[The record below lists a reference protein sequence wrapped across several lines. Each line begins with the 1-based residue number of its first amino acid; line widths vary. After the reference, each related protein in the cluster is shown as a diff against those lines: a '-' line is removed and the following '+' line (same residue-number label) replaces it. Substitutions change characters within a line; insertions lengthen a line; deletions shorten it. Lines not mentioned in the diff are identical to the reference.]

1 VGRPVRNPL
10 TAALTAMA
18 VHTGIALLLGWPFPS
33 VATFLAGTLAVPW
46 AVVRAPPPGSAI
58 GGAAGFVALVP
69 GIVPPAI
76 LAAGAAAFVATK
88 VPVADDPFRNSLLA
102 LPALTFLA
110 LCFTV

>member
-1 VGRPVRNPL
+1 MRNPL

-18 VHTGIALLLGWPFPS
+18 VHTAIALALGWPFPS

-46 AVVRAPPPGSAI
+46 AAARAPSPGSTI
-58 GGAAGFVALVP
+58 GGVAASVALVP

-76 LAAGAAAFVATK
+76 LAAGAAALLTTK
-88 VPVADDPFRNSLLA
+88 APVADDPLRNGLLA
-102 LPALTFLA
+102 LPALTFLS